1 MSSLT
6 PSLVL
11 DLLFLLGAFLVGSIP
26 FGLLLAKRY
35 LDLDLRQLGSG
46 NIGATNAY
54 RAGGKAF
61 GAIVL
66 LLDLLKGYLPPLLV
80 IMWGHSPEDPLS
92 LAAGGMAVF
101 GHCCSPWLGFQG
113 GKGVATTLGVTL
125 ALAPTLAA
133 GGLLLYVLVV
143 FLFRVSG
150 LGSLIAIGLMSIA
163 SWWSHGHG
171 IGITLGAIYALVVW
185 RHRSNIQALMARDTE

>member
-6 PSLVL
+6 PNLVL

-171 IGITLGAIYALVVW
+171 MGITLGAIYALVVW
-185 RHRSNIQALMARDTE
+185 RHRSNIQALVARDTE

>member
-92 LAAGGMAVF
+92 LAAGGLAVF

-133 GGLLLYVLVV
+133 GGLLIYVLVV

-171 IGITLGAIYALVVW
+171 MGITLGAIYALVVW
-185 RHRSNIQALMARDTE
+185 RHRSNIQALVARDTE

>member
-54 RAGGKAF
+54 RAGGKVF

-171 IGITLGAIYALVVW
+171 MGITLGAIYALVVW

>member
-1 MSSLT
+1 
-6 PSLVL
+6 
-11 DLLFLLGAFLVGSIP
+11 
-26 FGLLLAKRY
+26 
-35 LDLDLRQLGSG
+35 
-46 NIGATNAY
+46 
-54 RAGGKAF
+54 
-61 GAIVL
+61 
-66 LLDLLKGYLPPLLV
+66 
-80 IMWGHSPEDPLS
+80 
-92 LAAGGMAVF
+92 MAVF

-171 IGITLGAIYALVVW
+171 MGITLGAIYALVVW
-185 RHRSNIQALMARDTE
+185 RHRSNIQALMARDTGEKVWLRTKRTALSRPSWSTERAWIWTFWVDPRALRLPSLLC

>member
-80 IMWGHSPEDPLS
+80 IMLGHSPEDPLS

-171 IGITLGAIYALVVW
+171 MGITLGAIYALVVW

>member
-133 GGLLLYVLVV
+133 GGLLIYVLVV

-171 IGITLGAIYALVVW
+171 MGITLGAIYALVVW
-185 RHRSNIQALMARDTE
+185 RHRSNIQALVARDTE

>member
-6 PSLVL
+6 PSLAL

-171 IGITLGAIYALVVW
+171 MGITLGAIYALVVW
-185 RHRSNIQALMARDTE
+185 RHRSNIQALVARDTE

>member
-1 MSSLT
+1 MSSLP
-6 PSLVL
+6 PSLIL
-11 DLLFLLGAFLVGSIP
+11 DLLFLLGAFLVGIIP

-35 LDLDLRQLGSG
+35 LDLDLRQLGSR

-61 GAIVL
+61 GASVL

-133 GGLLLYVLVV
+133 GGLL
-143 FLFRVSG
+143 
-150 LGSLIAIGLMSIA
+150 
-163 SWWSHGHG
+163 
-171 IGITLGAIYALVVW
+171 
-185 RHRSNIQALMARDTE
+185 

>member
-6 PSLVL
+6 PNLVL

-133 GGLLLYVLVV
+133 GGLLIYVLVV

-171 IGITLGAIYALVVW
+171 MGITLGAIYALVVW
-185 RHRSNIQALMARDTE
+185 RHRSNIQALVARDTE

>member
-171 IGITLGAIYALVVW
+171 MGITLGAIYALVVW